1 MTWIAIISP
10 SLDCS
15 PQWEGLF
22 LSLYPRQVTPGLPSS
37 SVLTAE
43 EWKVLWRGRRRS
55 PQSCSSS
62 PSSRCFPAHLS
73 PANCRVTLI
82 ACGRTSCSQA
92 LTRGSRAATWPA
104 CPGSQGCAPGSPC
117 GPGGPEPRAAEAELA
132 PCSPV
137 STPTFLQEDEI
148 KNYHPAG
155 SLPV

>member
-1 MTWIAIISP
+1 MRCRSVSVQLCDLPEDQTGII
-10 SLDCS
+10 
-15 PQWEGLF
+15 GIG
-22 LSLYPRQVTPGLPSS
+22 VTPGLPSS

-43 EWKVLWRGRRRS
+43 ECKVLWRGRRRS
-55 PQSCSSS
+55 PQSCSSL
-62 PSSRCFPAHLS
+62 PSSRCFPAHPS
-73 PANCRVTLI
+73 PANCRATLT

-117 GPGGPEPRAAEAELA
+117 GPRWPESCPQQKLKPAQ
-132 PCSPV
+132 CSPLF
-137 STPTFLQEDEI
+137 PLPPFFLQEDEI